1 MIIVLGVDVSRE
13 TVGAVS
19 HTNRDIFSFIFLY
32 SHYIHQI
39 MDRQYHQLSDLLGQR
54 QQLFHINDL
63 FLGFL
68 FFIFLIA
75 ITFHHAES
83 KYSSFGDHY
92 HLIFY
97 NQDL

>member
-54 QQLFHINDL
+54 QH
-63 FLGFL
+63 
-68 FFIFLIA
+68 
-75 ITFHHAES
+75 
-83 KYSSFGDHY
+83 
-92 HLIFY
+92 
-97 NQDL
+97 QDRKRSEFQEL

>member
-54 QQLFHINDL
+54 QHDTDDRITLLDGIEWQDIEEDSRDKAVLQ
-63 FLGFL
+63 
-68 FFIFLIA
+68 A
-75 ITFHHAES
+75 ILSA
-83 KYSSFGDHY
+83 
-92 HLIFY
+92 L
-97 NQDL
+97 Q

>member
-54 QQLFHINDL
+54 QQYILPVNVTMTCPFSITVSIFIIIPSLFQSIYVD
-63 FLGFL
+63 FPM
-68 FFIFLIA
+68 I
-75 ITFHHAES
+75 ITKQQKAF
-83 KYSSFGDHY
+83 
-92 HLIFY
+92 
-97 NQDL
+97 

>member
-54 QQLFHINDL
+54 QQLHFVTLLDYTKHKTKVLNHL
-63 FLGFL
+63 FYVFL
-68 FFIFLIA
+68 S
-75 ITFHHAES
+75 ENS
-83 KYSSFGDHY
+83 
-92 HLIFY
+92 
-97 NQDL
+97 

>member
-1 MIIVLGVDVSRE
+1 MLGGDVSSE

-54 QQLFHINDL
+54 QHDTDDRITLLDGIEWQDIEEDSRDKAVLQ
-63 FLGFL
+63 
-68 FFIFLIA
+68 A
-75 ITFHHAES
+75 ILSA
-83 KYSSFGDHY
+83 
-92 HLIFY
+92 L
-97 NQDL
+97 Q